1 MSRLISLPNKHDPAS
16 PGRIWF
22 NPERV
27 VSLIPKFGSNG
38 TQHSLTVE
46 IKLTGVP
53 AMDAW
58 LGNFLSRADA
68 DIAWHTFLTSITA
81 DQAAM

>member
-1 MSRLISLPNKHDPAS
+1 MPRLISLPDKHDPSS

-22 NPERV
+22 NPEHV
-27 VSLIPKFGSNG
+27 VSLIPKFSTNG
-38 TQHSLTVE
+38 TEHSLTVE

-58 LGNFLSRADA
+58 LGEYSSRAEA
-68 DIAWHTFLTSITA
+68 DTAWGAFLASITTR
-81 DQAAM
+81 